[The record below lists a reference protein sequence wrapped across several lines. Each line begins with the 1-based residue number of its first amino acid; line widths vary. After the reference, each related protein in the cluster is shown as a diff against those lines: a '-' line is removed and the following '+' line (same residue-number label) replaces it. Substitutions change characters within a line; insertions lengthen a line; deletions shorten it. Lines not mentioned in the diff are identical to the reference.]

1 MSLFT
6 LTALGLA
13 FVPIKTKPSLAA
25 ILHNALLLPPVSGRV
40 SFLLGVMLTVSLL
53 LVIVSV
59 FLNTFNETMLVL
71 LPPPTHKGY
80 V

>member
-1 MSLFT
+1 VSLFT
-6 LTALGLA
+6 LTAFGLA
-13 FVPIKTKPSLAA
+13 FVPTKMKPSLAA
-25 ILHNALLLPPVSGRV
+25 ILHNALLPPVRGRV